1 MNLLFVHSHKIRYI
15 NGKYYTPSWFND
27 KVLKRYTNVFD
38 NMTAVLRVI
47 RNETNISKYSEI
59 TNPSVAIKDNK
70 EIGYKGLRDEIK
82 KADCIIIRL
91 PSVIGNQAV
100 RLAKKYNKTFVVEL
114 VGCPWDTY
122 WNHSWKG
129 KIVALYMYLSTKNA
143 LANSAYAIYVT
154 EQFLQK
160 RYPCRGNTISCS
172 NVALPCF
179 DDENLSKRIEKIKNT
194 KFEKNIVLG
203 TTGAVNVKYKGQ
215 QYVIEAISKLNKQ
228 GFSFEYQIVGGGDNR
243 YLKSVAQ
250 KYGVQDKVKFLGS
263 LPHEEV
269 FKWLDTI
276 DIYVQPSKT
285 EGLPRALIESMSR
298 ACPAVVSSAGGNSE
312 LIDKE
317 FIFTNGSVEGLCKI
331 LNKINSY
338 NLLQQA
344 KRNYQFSKKFQTE
357 ILDERR
363 TDFLFKIRSVIKER
377 DLDNVELA
385 NDSD

>member
-1 MNLLFVHSHKIRYI
+1 
-15 NGKYYTPSWFND
+15 
-27 KVLKRYTNVFD
+27 
-38 NMTAVLRVI
+38 
-47 RNETNISKYSEI
+47 
-59 TNPSVAIKDNK
+59 
-70 EIGYKGLRDEIK
+70 
-82 KADCIIIRL
+82 
-91 PSVIGNQAV
+91 
-100 RLAKKYNKTFVVEL
+100 
-114 VGCPWDTY
+114 
-122 WNHSWKG
+122 
-129 KIVALYMYLSTKNA
+129 MYLSTKNA